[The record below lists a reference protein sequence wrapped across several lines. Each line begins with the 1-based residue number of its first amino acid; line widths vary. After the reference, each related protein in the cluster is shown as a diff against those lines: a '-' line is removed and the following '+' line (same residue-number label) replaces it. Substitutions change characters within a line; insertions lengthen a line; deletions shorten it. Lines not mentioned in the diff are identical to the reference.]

1 MTPERWRQIEDLY
14 NSARDNGSGVLA
26 NADPDI
32 RREVEA
38 LLAQNSSGNI
48 FDRAALDLTASAT
61 RTLVMAGSQLGP
73 YKIEALLGQ
82 GGMGQVFRA
91 MDTRLGREVAI
102 KISEEKFTDRFER
115 EARAIAALN
124 HPNICTLHDVGP
136 NYLVM
141 ELVEGE
147 TLAARLKRGAN
158 AHRTDHPIWQRRSPT
173 LCPPR
178 TPRASFIAT

>member
-1 MTPERWRQIEDLY
+1 MRIAAEAYNNGRALMTPERWRQIEDLY

-82 GGMGQVFRA
+82 GGMGQVFRRHGHA
-91 MDTRLGREVAI
+91 LGPRSCHKNFRREI
-102 KISEEKFTDRFER
+102 
-115 EARAIAALN
+115 
-124 HPNICTLHDVGP
+124 
-136 NYLVM
+136 
-141 ELVEGE
+141 
-147 TLAARLKRGAN
+147 
-158 AHRTDHPIWQRRSPT
+158 Q
-173 LCPPR
+173 
-178 TPRASFIAT
+178 